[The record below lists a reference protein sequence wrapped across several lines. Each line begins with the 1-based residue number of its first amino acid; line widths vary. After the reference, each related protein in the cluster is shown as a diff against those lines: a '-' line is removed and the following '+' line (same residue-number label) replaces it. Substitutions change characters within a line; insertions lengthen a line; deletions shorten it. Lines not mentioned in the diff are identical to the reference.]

1 MSYLTK
7 LINQHKQGQSNGIYS
22 ICSAHP
28 LVLEAA
34 LRQGLQDDSY
44 VLIEA
49 TSNQVN
55 QFGGYTGMKPAN
67 FKDYVFAIADKVG
80 FAKARIILGGDH
92 LGPNAWQKEPAAQAM
107 AKAAEMVSA
116 YVLAGFRKIH
126 LDCSMS
132 CAGDP
137 VPLSDATVAKR
148 AAALCQVA
156 EGAWQM
162 AGGEAPVYVIGTEVP
177 VPGGAQ
183 ESLDGVEVTSPAA
196 AAQTLAVHQQVF
208 ADAGCAAAWSRVI
221 AMVVQ
226 PGVEFD
232 NHKVVRYQ
240 RDKAAAL
247 SHFITTQPMVYEA
260 HSTDYQSEASLQKLV
275 QDHFAILK
283 VGPGLTFALREA
295 MFALD
300 AIEREAIGEFAASHL
315 KDTLSQV
322 MKEEPDYWLAYYE
335 QAGHQQ
341 YLDRNYSLSD
351 RIRYYWPHPEVSA
364 AVAKL
369 FDNLRRQ
376 PPLPTLISQYLPE
389 QAKKISAGLLSA
401 SPEAWVVDKI
411 MEVTGLYARACGM
424 AQEVK
429 A

>member
-1 MSYLTK
+1 
-7 LINQHKQGQSNGIYS
+7 
-22 ICSAHP
+22 
-28 LVLEAA
+28 
-34 LRQGLQDDSY
+34 
-44 VLIEA
+44 
-49 TSNQVN
+49 
-55 QFGGYTGMKPAN
+55 
-67 FKDYVFAIADKVG
+67 
-80 FAKARIILGGDH
+80 
-92 LGPNAWQKEPAAQAM
+92 
-107 AKAAEMVSA
+107 
-116 YVLAGFRKIH
+116 

-156 EGAWQM
+156 EGAWQT

-183 ESLDGVEVTSPAA
+183 ESLNAVEVTSPEAA
-196 AAQTLAVHQQVF
+196 TQTLAVHQQVF
-208 ADAGCAAAWSRVI
+208 AEAGCAAAWPRVI

-232 NHKVVRYQ
+232 HHKVVRYQ
-240 RDKAAAL
+240 HDKATAL
-247 SHFITTQPMVYEA
+247 SAFIAKEALVFEA
-260 HSTDYQSEASLQKLV
+260 HSTDYQTETSLRELV

-315 KDTLSQV
+315 KDTLTQV
-322 MKEEPDYWLAYYE
+322 MKEEPDYWLAYYD

-364 AVAKL
+364 AAAKL

-389 QAKKISAGLLSA
+389 QAKKISAGLLPA
-401 SPEAWVVDKI
+401 EPEAWVVDKI
-411 MEVTGLYARACGM
+411 MEVTQLYARACGM
-424 AQEVK
+424 EAQS
-429 A
+429 

>member
-1 MSYLTK
+1 MSYLIEMIK
-7 LINQHKQGQSNGIYS
+7 KHKSGQSNGIYS
-22 ICSAHP
+22 VCSAHP

-34 LRQGLQDDSY
+34 LQQGLQDDSY
-44 VLIEA
+44 ILIEA

-55 QFGGYTGMKPAN
+55 QFGGYTGMKPAD
-67 FKDYVFAIADKVG
+67 FKEYVFALADKAG
-80 FAKARIILGGDH
+80 FNRSRIILGGDH
-92 LGPNAWQKEPAAQAM
+92 LGPNAWQKEAAAQAM
-107 AKAAEMVSA
+107 AKAAEMVSE

-132 CAGDP
+132 CEGDP
-137 VPLSDATVAKR
+137 VPLSDETVAKR
-148 AAALCQVA
+148 AATLCLVA
-156 EGAWQM
+156 ESAWQR

-183 ESLDGVEVTSPAA
+183 ESLQSVEVTSPAA
-196 AAQTLAVHQQVF
+196 AAKTLAVHQQVF
-208 ADAGCAAAWSRVI
+208 TDAGCGEAWPRVI

-232 NHKVVRYQ
+232 HHKVVRYQ
-240 RDKAAAL
+240 SDKAAAL
-247 SHFITTQPMVYEA
+247 SEFIVSQPLVFEA
-260 HSTDYQSEASLQKLV
+260 HSTDYQTEQALSELV
-275 QDHFAILK
+275 HDHFAILK

-295 MFALD
+295 MYALD
-300 AIEREAIGEFAASHL
+300 SIEREAIGEFASSHL
-315 KDTLSQV
+315 KDTLTQV
-322 MKEEPDYWLAYYE
+322 MKEEPDYWLAYYD

-364 AVAKL
+364 AAARL

-376 PPLPTLISQYLPE
+376 PPLPTLISQYMPE
-389 QAKKISAGLLSA
+389 QAKKISSGQLSA
-401 SPEAWVVDKI
+401 EPEAWVVDKI

-424 AQEVK
+424 SGVRS
-429 A
+429 